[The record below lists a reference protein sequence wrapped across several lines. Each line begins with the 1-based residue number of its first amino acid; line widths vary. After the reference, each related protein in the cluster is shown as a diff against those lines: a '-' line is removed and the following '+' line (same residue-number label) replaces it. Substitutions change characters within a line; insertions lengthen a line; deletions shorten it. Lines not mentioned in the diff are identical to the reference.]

1 MAMKTPFLACTLAAL
16 IVVSGVVNADVIH
29 LADGS
34 SINGEILS
42 LKKGIYTVQ
51 STTMGILKLRKSQV
65 KSIDTG
71 EQAFVANQYSEGNY
85 AHINRAITARPA
97 LQHSINDLNGD
108 PLVQQILNDPEL
120 MSAIQNQDLSKLQN
134 NPLILKLMNNP
145 QMKAIT
151 QQLK

>member
-16 IVVSGVVNADVIH
+16 IMISGAANADVIH

-51 STTMGILKLRKSQV
+51 SSAMGILKLRKSQV
-65 KSIDTG
+65 TSIDTG
-71 EQAFVANQYSEGNY
+71 KQSFIANQYSKGNY
-85 AHINRAITARPA
+85 AHINRAITSQPA